1 MIATDSVLLVTKEDI
16 FKYTSL
22 KGNVDVDKVT
32 PFVKVAQDIE
42 VQGILGTELYQ
53 RVLTDVMNNTLTGN
67 YSVLVLQY
75 VQPMLI
81 HYAMADFLLFHG
93 YEISNAG
100 IVRNSPENTVLP
112 DKSELDTLVKRERD
126 IAETYRNRAV
136 DYLVYYPQYF
146 PEYTANQNNGQYP
159 SSKPNNYVSWNI

>member
-53 RVLTDVMNNTLTGN
+53 KVLTDVMNNTLTGN

-112 DKSELDTLVKRERD
+112 EKSELDTLVKRERD

>member
-112 DKSELDTLVKRERD
+112 EKSELDTLVKRERD

>member
-22 KGNVDVDKVT
+22 KGNVDVDKIT

-53 RVLTDVMNNTLTGN
+53 KVLTDVMNNTLTGN

-112 DKSELDTLVKRERD
+112 EKSELDTLVKRERD